1 MSIKGADRKSPWTVL
16 VATKHL
22 EHLGFS
28 SIRPWPRV
36 DEPGVFRHHVWG
48 KKFDE
53 NKTSDPQPT
62 LLVLAHSSVARADQ
76 TSCAGVPFI
85 PSGISK
91 SAQEGMSC
99 LMPGCKHCFISR
111 TEAKSINWPFCSVE
125 ETFESPF
132 YPSTK
137 SAAFSALWVTFD
149 PQSLLPGLQAS
160 NGNDGSKLVDR
171 IGHLPYQL
179 VKSLSLEGG
188 AQLDRKQEY
197 SIIDSSSESNW
208 WIQIR
213 SGMDRILSTSY
224 TLCLLGRYLRTSG
237 FSISLFH
244 ILIALQ
250 LILILLLS
258 AVLHLPNFSPSSQHL
273 CHIYHQ
279 TMSQL
284 TSLSLTLQSKNLSS
298 KFSGSCGVI
307 DLFIRN
313 PTACS
318 ALEGPTQQTP
328 TDILNSFLVVAW
340 GALRHGC
347 VLELTASSTDH
358 FASELNRLLIWL
370 GSSEPA
376 GWKINRS
383 LAILMSRFFI
393 SHIVAWRFYV
403 HFLIQITSGVF
414 EWLYAVFVVR
424 LHLEYFHLF
433 ILLLSTV
440 FLQVMLNRGKVKGV
454 LIDLISSSTRLA
466 ASLIICIGLD
476 IFMLGT
482 LHLCCFYVYTV
493 RLFRVQLLTVEA
505 SWRLCRSGS
514 KWNPLRGRV
523 DTIPQNDDIP
533 PVVANAVLISSEN
546 QGQTDS
552 ETECLPSGQSRHL
565 DRVFVATFLGVAT
578 GLCLLPTT
586 VAFYASFSVIF
597 IILVCIK
604 GILTRL
610 VCWIL
615 SFPLEAV
622 LLWFFNI
629 ASIRTDLVVISPVL
643 DSVRVP
649 FLTIELAR
657 GSFQKILKENTL
669 FDTNGL
675 FGRRYSV
682 GEIVKSLICAN
693 LLYPLSEKD

>member
-1 MSIKGADRKSPWTVL
+1 ISIKHADRKSPWTVL
-16 VATKHL
+16 VATKHPEL
-22 EHLGFS
+22 LGFS

-48 KKFDE
+48 KRFDQNE
-53 NKTSDPQPT
+53 TSDPQPT

-85 PSGISK
+85 FSAISK
-91 SAQEGMSC
+91 SAQDGISC

-160 NGNDGSKLVDR
+160 NGNDGSKLADR

-179 VKSLSLEGG
+179 VKSLPLEDMP
-188 AQLDRKQEY
+188 QFDRKLECN
-197 SIIDSSSESNW
+197 STDSSPESNL
-208 WIQIR
+208 
-213 SGMDRILSTSY
+213 SGMEYILSTSY
-224 TLCLLGRYLRTSG
+224 TLCLLGRYFRTSR
-237 FSISLFH
+237 SPISLFN

-273 CHIYHQ
+273 CHTYHQ

-298 KFSGSCGVI
+298 KFVGSCGVI
-307 DLFIRN
+307 DLLIRN
-313 PTACS
+313 PNACS
-318 ALEGPTQQTP
+318 ASEGPTQQTP
-328 TDILNSFLVVAW
+328 TDILNSFLILAW

-403 HFLIQITSGVF
+403 HFLIQTTSGVF
-414 EWLYAVFVVR
+414 EWLYAMFVVR
-424 LHLEYFHLF
+424 LHLEYFHLL

-440 FLQVMLNRGKVKGV
+440 FLQMMLSSGKAKRV

-466 ASLIICIGLD
+466 ASLIICVGLD

-493 RLFRVQLLTVEA
+493 RLFRVQLLTVAA

-546 QGQTDS
+546 QGQADS
-552 ETECLPSGQSRHL
+552 ETECIPTGQSRHL

-604 GILTRL
+604 AILTRL

-615 SFPLEAV
+615 SFPLEAA
-622 LLWFFNI
+622 LLWFFDI
-629 ASIRTDLVVISPVL
+629 ASIRTDLVIISPVL

-649 FLTIELAR
+649 FLTIELSR
-657 GSFQKILKENTL
+657 GSFGNIMKENIL

-693 LLYPLSEKD
+693 LLYPLSEKN